1 MPPIAV
7 FGSLGISCRRSACSF
22 ASKLVGILTAL
33 TNPEID
39 LTNLTIP
46 LPMPVSSNA
55 RVIGRNFIFIGL
67 EAVITLVCALLTTV
81 VIARVIGPTR
91 LGYFNLIFWL
101 TSITCSVGSLGI
113 PLTTFKYM
121 GEFLGGGQKE
131 LARAVFFY
139 NLWAQTVIASVLTV
153 ISMIAVLTF
162 VDPAYRVCS
171 ALLVL
176 SMVPNMITFVPSQ
189 ANSAA
194 EDAALNTRGALVGA
208 VVYVIA
214 VAVSLLLGWNLIGIA
229 AGVLLYRAAELAV
242 KILPVLRSMKTVAA
256 VPLPREIRKRM
267 FSFSGLSTGLMILQI
282 VIWDRSDIIF
292 LKLLQP
298 DIRQLAFFS
307 VCFSVADRLMRVPQ
321 TFANALSATQMAEYG
336 RDKNR
341 LFKMTSQASTYVLM
355 GALPILIGIACIG
368 GPFVRVMY
376 GPQYLQAI
384 PVFIVVALLS
394 IPKAVLT
401 PAQSLLYSAEDLGFI
416 LKWGCISA
424 AINVLLDV
432 ALIPSQGAIGA
443 AWANGVAQTI
453 AAVSIWGRVLARYPV
468 RIDMPALLRLA
479 AATLTMAIVV
489 LGIVATPLSAL
500 MKLSVAVPAGVVV
513 FLITSRLFMVLQ
525 KDDRRRLLVLSALLP
540 APVASSFSRLVDF
553 LVPQTPVA
561 EISR

>member
-1 MPPIAV
+1 V
-7 FGSLGISCRRSACSF
+7 LR
-22 ASKLVGILTAL
+22 KLVGNLAVL

-46 LPMPVSSNA
+46 LPPPVPSNA
-55 RVIGRNFIFIGL
+55 KVIGRNFIFMGL
-67 EAVITLVCALLTTV
+67 EVVITLVCTLLTTV

-139 NLWAQTVIASVLTV
+139 NLRAQTAIASVLTA
-153 ISMIAVLTF
+153 ISMIAVFTF
-162 VDPAYRVCS
+162 VDPEYRLC
-171 ALLVL
+171 ATLLVL

-214 VAVSLLLGWNLIGIA
+214 VAVSLYLGWNLVGIA
-229 AGVLLYRAAELAV
+229 AGVLLYRTAELAV
-242 KILPVLRSMKTVAA
+242 KIIPVLKSMKTVPRI
-256 VPLPREIRKRM
+256 PLPADLRKRM
-267 FSFSGLSTGLMILQI
+267 FTFSGLSTGLMILQI

-355 GALPILIGIACIG
+355 GALPILIGLACIG

-394 IPKAVLT
+394 IPRAVLT

-416 LKWGCISA
+416 LKWGCIAA

-432 ALIPSQGAIGA
+432 ALIPSHGAIGA

-453 AAVSIWGRVLARYPV
+453 AAVSIWGRVLVRYPV
-468 RIDMPALLRLA
+468 RIDMPALLRLS

-500 MKLSVAVPAGVVV
+500 MKLSIAVPAGAIV
-513 FLITSRLFMVLQ
+513 FLVTSRLFMVLQ
-525 KDDRRRLLVLSALLP
+525 KEDRRRLLVLSALLP
-540 APVASSFSRLVDF
+540 RPVGSTFTRLVDF
-553 LVPQTPVA
+553 LVPQTPVG